1 MWLTIRSQMK
11 ATYRCSIQLEP
22 YMSWLVQD
30 ESLNSFLPSAPD
42 TGQPYGTGATI
53 GAGATFLGET
63 RFKAKTKVC
72 LAAKVMAG
80 VWKEFPEVS
89 LIPIPRFPGDLFIQQ
104 FWQQEGSSPLKRWSI
119 TTNSKNM
126 LPRVQVYLHHKWDV
140 GFNFFGHISLAI
152 FRGLPFQGV

>member
-22 YMSWLVQD
+22 YVSWLVQD

-53 GAGATFLGET
+53 GAGATFFGET
-63 RFKAKTKVC
+63 SLRRRLC

-89 LIPIPRFPGDLFIQQ
+89 LIHLIPIPRFPGDLFIQQ
-104 FWQQEGSSPLKRWSI
+104 FLATGRKFRWRDEVSPQIQKTCFQEFKCIFTINEMSDS
-119 TTNSKNM
+119 
-126 LPRVQVYLHHKWDV
+126 
-140 GFNFFGHISLAI
+140 ISLATS
-152 FRGLPFQGV
+152 L